1 MNDAKKALQLYQPV
15 NLNTL
20 KRRFYY
26 PALNIIFIGCILL
39 LFTGC
44 EKNFDI
50 GLDYTEPQL
59 VVEAYINTEI
69 PAYNYVIL
77 SKSQTIENADISSI
91 PVKNAMVKISEGSL
105 MQNNTIVWDRSST
118 VILEE
123 TKLPDVPAGIGDG
136 IYTDPKLQTDPARA
150 LRGISGKYY
159 LLEIEVDGESYT
171 ASTPLL
177 YPIPIE
183 HLSTDYH
190 YTDEDGSNKGRITV
204 HFKDPDTTGN
214 CQLFY
219 WRHSDNQK
227 SFGWG
232 SLGTSKRIIN
242 SDENNNGSYMH
253 LTNSYGF
260 VKGDSIT
267 YYMANVPRSVYNFW
281 DSYNKARNSSGPLS
295 TPASLL
301 NTINGKN
308 VTGCFSGLAISAATI
323 IMN

>member
-1 MNDAKKALQLYQPV
+1 M
-15 NLNTL
+15 L
-20 KRRFYY
+20 KRWYY
-26 PALNIIFIGCILL
+26 YSALHIVIISCIL

-50 GLDYTEPQL
+50 GLGYTEPQL

-69 PAYNYVIL
+69 PAYNYVLL
-77 SKSQTIENADISSI
+77 SRSQTLENTDISSI
-91 PVKNAMVKISEGSL
+91 PVKNALVKISEGSL
-105 MQNNTIVWDRSST
+105 MQNNTIMWDRNST
-118 VILEE
+118 VILQE
-123 TKLPDVPAGIGDG
+123 TTLPDVPADISDG
-136 IYTDPKLQTDPARA
+136 IYTDPNLQTNPALA

-171 ASTPLL
+171 ASTSLL
-177 YPIPIE
+177 YPIPIDR
-183 HLSTDYH
+183 LSTDYH
-190 YTDEDGSNKGRITV
+190 YTDNDGSSKGRITV

-227 SFGWG
+227 TFGWG

-242 SDENNNGSYMH
+242 SDENNNGSYTQ

-281 DSYNKARNSSGPLS
+281 DSYNKARNSNGPLS

-308 VTGCFSGLAISAATI
+308 VTGCFSGLAISSATI
-323 IMN
+323 VMD